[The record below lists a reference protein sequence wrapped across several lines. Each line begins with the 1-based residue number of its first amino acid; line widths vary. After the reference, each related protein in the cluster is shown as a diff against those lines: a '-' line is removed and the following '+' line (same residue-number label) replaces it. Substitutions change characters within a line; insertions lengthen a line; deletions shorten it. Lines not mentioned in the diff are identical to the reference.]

1 MEAIMRTTPS
11 SVSTS
16 EDTVTLLPGATHEGP
31 GTASG
36 PANSAARDAAPGT
49 APAPDKPAAEPRPDT
64 RAEKRSPESSSA
76 VSSSTVSPSTAKQPP
91 SDMTEDSG
99 RKGSAR
105 RYIDAVLE
113 QSFSH
118 LFGPT
123 ATPEQPRKHE
133 VVSIAKLTGML
144 SEYLTEAE
152 IRDVKAAFHF
162 SDEAHLGQ
170 YRQSGEP
177 YITHP
182 VAVAEM
188 CAGWKLDVQSIM
200 AALLHDVIEDQGV
213 TKVELAERFSPKVAE
228 LVDGLSK
235 LDKME
240 FRNREEAQAEN
251 FRKMLLAMARDVRVI
266 IVKLADRLHNMRTL
280 GAVPPEKRRRVARE
294 TSDIYAPIAH
304 RLGLNNTYREL
315 QDLSF
320 ANFNPVR
327 YATLLKAVKSARGN
341 RREVVG
347 KILESVQ
354 HALTDAHIKAEVTG
368 REKTIYSIYHKMRDK
383 QLSFSQVLDVYGFRV
398 VVDGPIEC
406 YMCIGALHGL
416 YKPVPGKFKDYIA
429 IPKVNGY
436 QSLHTTLVGPFGTPI
451 EFQVRT
457 RSMHEIAES
466 GVAAHWLYK
475 NGSADLNDVQARA
488 HQWLKSLLDLQ
499 SEAGDSTE
507 FLEHVKIDLFPDAVY
522 VFTPK
527 SKIMALPRG
536 ATALD
541 FAYSVHSEL
550 GNQCVA
556 VKINNELLPLRT
568 ELKSGDIVEVIT
580 APYSKPN
587 PAWLGF
593 VRSGKARSAIRHYLK
608 TMRFNESMQLGER
621 LVEQS
626 MKAYG
631 LSLGSVTPEV
641 WEKLAQWTGNK
652 TRQEI
657 FADIGLGRRFAA
669 VMAKRIEVL
678 MSGRETDDDGGRAP
692 DGTPLQPFGPTG
704 AAPVVITGTEGM
716 AVQLSPCCRP
726 IPGDDIMGYIGIGLG
741 MAIHTTDCRNARRIH
756 HRDPSRWIDVAWA
769 PQPGRLFDVGIK
781 VLVNNTKGVF
791 ARVAADI
798 TTAANIVHVAM
809 DENIEQEST
818 TLRFIIQ
825 VSDRVHLANVM
836 RRVRVNPDVMRI
848 IRERPSEDAHNHRND
863 AQGIRVTRERADF

>member
-1 MEAIMRTTPS
+1 MSTTPS
-11 SVSTS
+11 
-16 EDTVTLLPGATHEGP
+16 PATDVDQEAE
-31 GTASG
+31 TAS
-36 PANSAARDAAPGT
+36 PARN
-49 APAPDKPAAEPRPDT
+49 
-64 RAEKRSPESSSA
+64 
-76 VSSSTVSPSTAKQPP
+76 
-91 SDMTEDSG
+91 
-99 RKGSAR
+99 
-105 RYIDAVLE
+105 YIDAVLE
-113 QSFSH
+113 QSFRH

-123 ATPEQPRKHE
+123 ATPEQPRKHG
-133 VVSIAKLTGML
+133 VVSIANLTAAL
-144 SEYLTEAE
+144 SGYLTPEE
-152 IRDVKAAFHF
+152 IKEVKAAFHF

-182 VAVAEM
+182 VAVAEI
-188 CAGWKLDVQSIM
+188 CAGWKLDAQSIM
-200 AALLHDVIEDQGV
+200 AALLHDVMEDQGV
-213 TKVELAERFSPKVAE
+213 TKAELAERFGAKVAE

-266 IVKLADRLHNMRTL
+266 LVKLADRLHNMRTL

-294 TSDIYAPIAH
+294 TIDIYAPIAH

-320 ANFNPVR
+320 ANFNPNR
-327 YATLLKAVKSARGN
+327 YATLEKAVKAARGN
-341 RREVVG
+341 RREVVS
-347 KILESVQ
+347 KILEAVQ
-354 HALTDAHIKAEVTG
+354 RAIADAKLDAEVTG
-368 REKTIYSIYHKMRDK
+368 REKTIFSIYKKMRDK

-398 VVDGPIEC
+398 VVESALEC
-406 YMCIGALHGL
+406 YTCIGALHAL

-436 QSLHTTLVGPFGTPI
+436 QSLHTTLVGPFGAPI

-457 RSMHEIAES
+457 RKMHEIAEA

-475 NGSADLNDVQARA
+475 NGGADLNDVQKRA
-488 HQWLKSLLDLQ
+488 HQWLKSLLDIQ
-499 SEAGDSTE
+499 SEVGDSSE

-541 FAYSVHSEL
+541 FAYSIHSDL

-593 VRSGKARSAIRHYLK
+593 VRTGKARSAIRHYLK
-608 TMRFNESMQLGER
+608 TMRLTESVQLGER
-621 LVEQS
+621 LVDQAL
-626 MKAYG
+626 KGYG
-631 LSLGSVTPEV
+631 YQLSEVTPEV
-641 WEKLAQWTGNK
+641 WEKLVQWTGNK
-652 TRQEI
+652 NRQEI
-657 FADIGLGRRFAA
+657 FADIGLGRRVAA

-678 MSGRETDDDGGRAP
+678 MSGQDADDTEHHHPPRDPNAP
-692 DGTPLQPFGPTG
+692 
-704 AAPVVITGTEGM
+704 AAPPVVITGTEGM
-716 AVQLSPCCRP
+716 SVQLSACCRP
-726 IPGDDIMGYIGIGLG
+726 IPGDSIMGYIGIGLG
-741 MAIHTTDCRNARRIH
+741 MAIHTTDCRVAQRIH
-756 HRDPSRWIDVAWA
+756 RRDPGRWIDVAWA
-769 PQPGRLFDVGIK
+769 PQPGRLFDVAVK
-781 VLVNNTKGVF
+781 VLVKNTKGVF

-798 TTAANIVHVAM
+798 TSADANIVHIAM
-809 DENIEQEST
+809 DDDLAQESNL
-818 TLRFIIQ
+818 LRFVIQ

-836 RRVRVNPDVMRI
+836 RRVRTNPDVMRI
-848 IRERPSEDAHNHRND
+848 ARERPSDDGHHRHD
-863 AQGIRVTRERADF
+863 GGMRIDRERADY

>member
-1 MEAIMRTTPS
+1 
-11 SVSTS
+11 
-16 EDTVTLLPGATHEGP
+16 
-31 GTASG
+31 
-36 PANSAARDAAPGT
+36 
-49 APAPDKPAAEPRPDT
+49 
-64 RAEKRSPESSSA
+64 
-76 VSSSTVSPSTAKQPP
+76 
-91 SDMTEDSG
+91 
-99 RKGSAR
+99 
-105 RYIDAVLE
+105 
-113 QSFSH
+113 
-118 LFGPT
+118 
-123 ATPEQPRKHE
+123 
-133 VVSIAKLTGML
+133 
-144 SEYLTEAE
+144 
-152 IRDVKAAFHF
+152 HF

-182 VAVAEM
+182 VAVAET
-188 CAGWKLDVQSIM
+188 CAGWKLDAQSIM
-200 AALLHDVIEDQGV
+200 AALLHDVMEDQGV
-213 TKVELAERFSPKVAE
+213 TKAELAERFGAKVAE

-266 IVKLADRLHNMRTL
+266 LVKLADRLHNMRTL

-294 TSDIYAPIAH
+294 TLDIYAPIAH

-320 ANFNPVR
+320 ANFNPNR
-327 YATLLKAVKSARGN
+327 YATLEKAVKAARGN

-354 HALTDAHIKAEVTG
+354 RAIGDAHIDAEVTG
-368 REKTIYSIYHKMRDK
+368 REKTIFSIYKKMRDK

-398 VVDGPIEC
+398 VVGSALEC
-406 YMCIGALHGL
+406 YTCIGALHAL

-436 QSLHTTLVGPFGTPI
+436 QSLHTTLVGPFGAPI

-457 RSMHEIAES
+457 RKMHEIAEA

-475 NGSADLNDVQARA
+475 NGGADLNDVQKRA
-488 HQWLKSLLDLQ
+488 HQWLKSLLDIQ
-499 SEAGDSTE
+499 SEAGDSSE

-541 FAYSVHSEL
+541 FAYSIHSDL

-593 VRSGKARSAIRHYLK
+593 VRTGKARSAIRHYLK
-608 TMRFNESMQLGER
+608 TMRLNESVQLGER
-621 LVEQS
+621 LVDQGL
-626 MKAYG
+626 KGYG
-631 LSLGSVTPEV
+631 LSLAEVEPEI
-641 WEKLAQWTGNK
+641 WEKLVQWTGNK
-652 TRQEI
+652 NRQEI
-657 FADIGLGRRFAA
+657 FADIGLGRRVAA

-678 MSGRETDDDGGRAP
+678 VSGRDADDDHPRTEHSTAP
-692 DGTPLQPFGPTG
+692 HAP
-704 AAPVVITGTEGM
+704 PVVITGTEGM
-716 AVQLSPCCRP
+716 SVQLSACCRP

-741 MAIHTTDCRNARRIH
+741 MAIHTTDCRVAQRIH
-756 HRDPSRWIDVAWA
+756 RRDPARWIDVAWA
-769 PQPGRLFDVGIK
+769 PQPGRLFDVAVK
-781 VLVNNTKGVF
+781 VLVKNTKGVF

-798 TTAANIVHVAM
+798 TSADANIVHIAM
-809 DENIEQEST
+809 DEDLSQEST
-818 TLRFIIQ
+818 VLRFVIQ

-836 RRVRVNPDVMRI
+836 RRVRTNPDVMRI
-848 IRERPSEDAHNHRND
+848 ARERPSEEGHHRHD
-863 AQGIRVTRERADF
+863 GGMRIERERADY

>member
-1 MEAIMRTTPS
+1 MSNTPTTASPGSVSHETPS
-11 SVSTS
+11 
-16 EDTVTLLPGATHEGP
+16 
-31 GTASG
+31 
-36 PANSAARDAAPGT
+36 DAANGDMPSS
-49 APAPDKPAAEPRPDT
+49 
-64 RAEKRSPESSSA
+64 RAR
-76 VSSSTVSPSTAKQPP
+76 T
-91 SDMTEDSG
+91 
-99 RKGSAR
+99 
-105 RYIDAVLE
+105 YIDAVLE
-113 QSFSH
+113 QSFRH

-133 VVSIAKLTGML
+133 IVSIARLTERL
-144 SEYLTEAE
+144 SEYLSEAE
-152 IRDVKAAFHF
+152 IREVKAAFHF
-162 SDEAHLGQ
+162 SDESHLGQ

-182 VAVAEM
+182 VAVAEI
-188 CAGWKLDVQSIM
+188 CAGWKLDAQSIM
-200 AALLHDVIEDQGV
+200 AALLHDVIEDTGV
-213 TKVELAERFSPKVAE
+213 AKVELAERFGPKVAE

-294 TSDIYAPIAH
+294 TNDIYAPIAH

-320 ANFNPVR
+320 ANYNPVR
-327 YATLLKAVKSARGN
+327 YATLFKAVKAARGN

-354 HALTDAHIKAEVTG
+354 LALTDSKILAEVTG
-368 REKTIYSIYHKMRDK
+368 REKTIYSIYHKMREK

-398 VVDGPIEC
+398 VVNDPLEC
-406 YMCIGALHGL
+406 YMCIGALHAL

-436 QSLHTTLVGPFGTPI
+436 QSLHTTLVGPFGTPV
-451 EFQVRT
+451 EFQIRT

-499 SEAGDSTE
+499 SEAGDSAE

-608 TMRFNESMQLGER
+608 TMRFNESVQLGER
-621 LVEQS
+621 LVDQS
-626 MKAYG
+626 LKPYG
-631 LSLGSVTPEV
+631 LTLAAVTPEV
-641 WEKLAQWTGNK
+641 WEKLGQWTGNT

-657 FADIGLGRRFAA
+657 YADIGLGRRFAA
-669 VMAKRIEVL
+669 VMAKRIELL
-678 MSGRETDDDGGRAP
+678 MSGRDGDEDASRAP
-692 DGTPLQPFGPTG
+692 ETASSDGEASPVLGPAG
-704 AAPVVITGTEGM
+704 GPPVVITGTEGM
-716 AVQLSPCCRP
+716 AVQLSACCRP

-769 PQPGRLFDVGIK
+769 PQPGRLFDVGIR
-781 VLVNNTKGVF
+781 VLVKNTKGVF

-798 TTAANIVHVAM
+798 STAANIVHVAM
-809 DENIEQEST
+809 DENTDQEST
-818 TLRFIIQ
+818 TLRFLIQ
-825 VSDRVHLANVM
+825 VNDRLHLANIM
-836 RRVRVNPDVMRI
+836 RRVRTNPDVMRI
-848 IRERPSEDAHNHRND
+848 AREKPSEQQSGRFDALGLRVNRD
-863 AQGIRVTRERADF
+863 AQAY

>member
-1 MEAIMRTTPS
+1 MSQTP
-11 SVSTS
+11 
-16 EDTVTLLPGATHEGP
+16 LPI
-31 GTASG
+31 
-36 PANSAARDAAPGT
+36 SAAVDPDLEIDQDSLLDA
-49 APAPDKPAAEPRPDT
+49 DKPHAA
-64 RAEKRSPESSSA
+64 
-76 VSSSTVSPSTAKQPP
+76 
-91 SDMTEDSG
+91 
-99 RKGSAR
+99 RK
-105 RYIDAVLE
+105 YIDAVLE
-113 QSFSH
+113 QSFRH

-123 ATPEQPRKHE
+123 ATPEQPRKHD
-133 VVSIAKLTGML
+133 VVSIAKLTNAL
-144 SEYLTEAE
+144 ASYITPEE
-152 IRDVKAAFHF
+152 IKEVKAAFHF

-182 VAVAEM
+182 VAVAEI
-188 CAGWKLDVQSIM
+188 CAGWKLDAQSIM

-213 TKVELAERFSPKVAE
+213 TKTEIAERFGAKVAE

-266 IVKLADRLHNMRTL
+266 LVKLADRLHNMRTL
-280 GAVPPEKRRRVARE
+280 GAVPSEKRRRVARE
-294 TSDIYAPIAH
+294 TIDIYAPIAH

-320 ANFNPVR
+320 ANFNPNR
-327 YATLLKAVKSARGN
+327 YATLEKAVKAARGN

-347 KILESVQ
+347 KILEAVQ
-354 HALTDAHIKAEVTG
+354 RTIADAKITAEVTG
-368 REKTIYSIYHKMRDK
+368 REKTIYSIYKKMRDK

-398 VVDGPIEC
+398 VVDSALEC
-406 YMCIGALHGL
+406 YTCIGALHAL

-436 QSLHTTLVGPFGTPI
+436 QSLHTTLVGPFGAPI
-451 EFQVRT
+451 EFQIRT
-457 RSMHEIAES
+457 RKMHEIAEA

-475 NGSADLNDVQARA
+475 NGGADLNDVQKRA
-488 HQWLKSLLDLQ
+488 HQWLKSLLDIQ
-499 SEAGDSTE
+499 SEAGDSSE

-527 SKIMALPRG
+527 SKIMPLPRG

-541 FAYSVHSEL
+541 FAYSIHSDL

-593 VRSGKARSAIRHYLK
+593 VRTGKARSAIRHYLK
-608 TMRFNESMQLGER
+608 TMRLNESVQLGER
-621 LVEQS
+621 LVDQS
-626 MKAYG
+626 LKGYG
-631 LSLGSVTPEV
+631 LTLAEVTPEA
-641 WEKLAQWTGNK
+641 WEKLVQWTGNK

-657 FADIGLGRRFAA
+657 FADIGLGRRVAA

-678 MSGRETDDDGGRAP
+678 MNGRDDDDSPREHYTTNTAP
-692 DGTPLQPFGPTG
+692 
-704 AAPVVITGTEGM
+704 PVVITGTEGM
-716 AVQLSPCCRP
+716 SVQLSPCCRP

-741 MAIHTTDCRNARRIH
+741 MAIHTTECRVAQRIH
-756 HRDPSRWIDVAWA
+756 RRDPGRWIDVAWA
-769 PQPGRLFDVGIK
+769 PQPGRLFDVAVK
-781 VLVNNTKGVF
+781 VLVKNTKGVF

-798 TTAANIVHVAM
+798 TSADANIVHIAM
-809 DENIEQEST
+809 DEDVSQEAKL
-818 TLRFIIQ
+818 LRFVIQ

-836 RRVRVNPDVMRI
+836 RRVRTNPDVMRI
-848 IRERPSEDAHNHRND
+848 ARERPSDEPHHRNQD
-863 AQGIRVTRERADF
+863 GGMRIDRERADY

>member
-1 MEAIMRTTPS
+1 MSTAPS
-11 SVSTS
+11 SAS
-16 EDTVTLLPGATHEGP
+16 EED
-31 GTASG
+31 GTAESVAST
-36 PANSAARDAAPGT
+36 PAR
-49 APAPDKPAAEPRPDT
+49 
-64 RAEKRSPESSSA
+64 
-76 VSSSTVSPSTAKQPP
+76 Q
-91 SDMTEDSG
+91 
-99 RKGSAR
+99 
-105 RYIDAVLE
+105 YIDAVLE
-113 QSFSH
+113 QSFRH

-123 ATPEQPRKHE
+123 ATPEQPRKHG
-133 VVSIAKLTGML
+133 VVSIAKLTEML
-144 SEYLTEAE
+144 SEYLSPEE
-152 IRDVKAAFHF
+152 IKQVKAGFHF

-182 VAVAEM
+182 VAVAEI
-188 CAGWKLDVQSIM
+188 CASWRLDVQAIL

-213 TKVELAERFSPKVAE
+213 TKSELAERFGPKVAE

-266 IVKLADRLHNMRTL
+266 LVKLADRLHNMRTL
-280 GAVPPEKRRRVARE
+280 GAVPTEKRRRVARE
-294 TSDIYAPIAH
+294 TLDIYAPIAH

-315 QDLSF
+315 QDMSF
-320 ANFNPVR
+320 ANFNPHR
-327 YATLLKAVKSARGN
+327 YATLEKAVKAARGN
-341 RREVVG
+341 RREVIG
-347 KILESVQ
+347 KILEAVQ
-354 HALTDAHIKAEVTG
+354 RAMADAKLAADIKG
-368 REKTIYSIYHKMRDK
+368 REKTIYSIYRKMRDK

-398 VVDGPIEC
+398 VVDTPLDC
-406 YMCIGALHGL
+406 YTAIGVLHSL

-436 QSLHTTLVGPFGTPI
+436 QSLHTTLVGPFGAPI

-457 RSMHEIAES
+457 RKMHEIAEA

-475 NGSADLNDVQARA
+475 NGVAADLNDVQRHA
-488 HQWLKSLLDLQ
+488 HQWLKSLLDIQ
-499 SEAGDSTE
+499 SEAGDSSE

-541 FAYSVHSEL
+541 FAYSIHSDL

-593 VRSGKARSAIRHYLK
+593 VRTGKARSAIRHYLK
-608 TMRFNESMQLGER
+608 TMRLNESVQLGER
-621 LVEQS
+621 LVDQS
-626 MKAYG
+626 LKGYG
-631 LSLGSVTPEV
+631 LSLAEVTPEV
-641 WEKLAQWTGNK
+641 WEKLGQWTGNK
-652 TRQEI
+652 NRQEI
-657 FADIGLGRRFAA
+657 FADIGLGRRVPA

-678 MSGRETDDDGGRAP
+678 MSGRDTDDDPARGERPAH
-692 DGTPLQPFGPTG
+692 
-704 AAPVVITGTEGM
+704 APVPPVAITGTEGM
-716 AVQLSPCCRP
+716 SVQLSPCCRP
-726 IPGDDIMGYIGIGLG
+726 IPGDSIMGYIGIGLG
-741 MAIHTTDCRNARRIH
+741 MAIHTTDCRVAQRVH
-756 HRDPSRWIDVAWA
+756 KRDPGRWIDVAWA
-769 PQPGRLFDVGIK
+769 PQPGRLFDVAIK
-781 VLVNNTKGVF
+781 VLVRNTKGIF

-798 TTAANIVHVAM
+798 TSADANIVHIAM
-809 DENIEQEST
+809 DEDPSNEFT
-818 TLRFIIQ
+818 VLRFVIQ

-836 RRVRVNPDVMRI
+836 RRVRAHTDVMRI
-848 IRERPSEDAHNHRND
+848 
-863 AQGIRVTRERADF
+863 VRERASDDTVHTRHDGGMRIDRERQDY

>member
-1 MEAIMRTTPS
+1 MSTTPS
-11 SVSTS
+11 
-16 EDTVTLLPGATHEGP
+16 PATEVDQEAE
-31 GTASG
+31 TAS
-36 PANSAARDAAPGT
+36 PARN
-49 APAPDKPAAEPRPDT
+49 
-64 RAEKRSPESSSA
+64 
-76 VSSSTVSPSTAKQPP
+76 
-91 SDMTEDSG
+91 
-99 RKGSAR
+99 
-105 RYIDAVLE
+105 YIDAVLE
-113 QSFSH
+113 QSFRH

-123 ATPEQPRKHE
+123 ATPEQPRKHG
-133 VVSIAKLTGML
+133 VVSIANLTAAL
-144 SEYLTEAE
+144 SGYLTPEE
-152 IRDVKAAFHF
+152 IKEVKAAFHF

-182 VAVAEM
+182 VAVAEI
-188 CAGWKLDVQSIM
+188 CAGWKLDAQSIM
-200 AALLHDVIEDQGV
+200 AALLHDVMEDQGV
-213 TKVELAERFSPKVAE
+213 TKAELAERFGAKVAE

-266 IVKLADRLHNMRTL
+266 LVKLADRLHNMRTL

-294 TSDIYAPIAH
+294 TIDIYAPIAH

-320 ANFNPVR
+320 ANFNPNR
-327 YATLLKAVKSARGN
+327 YATLEKAVKAARGN
-341 RREVVG
+341 RREVVS
-347 KILESVQ
+347 KILEAVQ
-354 HALTDAHIKAEVTG
+354 RALADAKLDAEVTG
-368 REKTIYSIYHKMRDK
+368 REKTIFSIYKKMRDK

-398 VVDGPIEC
+398 VVESALEC
-406 YMCIGALHGL
+406 YTCIGALHAL

-436 QSLHTTLVGPFGTPI
+436 QSLHTTLVGPFGAPI

-457 RSMHEIAES
+457 RKMHEIAEA

-475 NGSADLNDVQARA
+475 NGGADLNDVQKRA
-488 HQWLKSLLDLQ
+488 HQWLKSLLDIQ
-499 SEAGDSTE
+499 SEVGDSSE

-541 FAYSVHSEL
+541 FAYSIHSDL

-593 VRSGKARSAIRHYLK
+593 VRTGKARSAIRHYLK
-608 TMRFNESMQLGER
+608 TMRLTESVQLGER
-621 LVEQS
+621 LVDQAL
-626 MKAYG
+626 KGYG
-631 LSLGSVTPEV
+631 YQLSEVTPEV
-641 WEKLAQWTGNK
+641 WEKLVLWTGNK
-652 TRQEI
+652 NRQEI
-657 FADIGLGRRFAA
+657 FADIGLGRRVAA

-678 MSGRETDDDGGRAP
+678 MSGQDADDAEHHHPPRDPNAP
-692 DGTPLQPFGPTG
+692 PAP
-704 AAPVVITGTEGM
+704 PVVITGTEGM
-716 AVQLSPCCRP
+716 SVQLSACCRP
-726 IPGDDIMGYIGIGLG
+726 IPGDSIMGYIGIGLG
-741 MAIHTTDCRNARRIH
+741 MAIHTTDCRVAQRIH
-756 HRDPSRWIDVAWA
+756 RRDPGRWIDVAWA
-769 PQPGRLFDVGIK
+769 PQPGRLFDVAVK
-781 VLVNNTKGVF
+781 VLVKNTKGVF

-798 TTAANIVHVAM
+798 TSADANIVHIAM
-809 DENIEQEST
+809 DDDLAQESNM
-818 TLRFIIQ
+818 LRFVIQ

-836 RRVRVNPDVMRI
+836 RRVRTNPDVMRI
-848 IRERPSEDAHNHRND
+848 ARERSSDDGHHRHD
-863 AQGIRVTRERADF
+863 GGMRIERERADY

>member
-1 MEAIMRTTPS
+1 MSTTPS
-11 SVSTS
+11 
-16 EDTVTLLPGATHEGP
+16 PATEVDQEAE
-31 GTASG
+31 TAS
-36 PANSAARDAAPGT
+36 PARN
-49 APAPDKPAAEPRPDT
+49 
-64 RAEKRSPESSSA
+64 
-76 VSSSTVSPSTAKQPP
+76 
-91 SDMTEDSG
+91 
-99 RKGSAR
+99 
-105 RYIDAVLE
+105 YIDAVLE
-113 QSFSH
+113 QSFRH

-123 ATPEQPRKHE
+123 ATPEQPRKHG
-133 VVSIAKLTGML
+133 VVSIANLTAAL
-144 SEYLTEAE
+144 SGYLTPEE
-152 IRDVKAAFHF
+152 IKEVKAAFHF

-182 VAVAEM
+182 VAVAEI
-188 CAGWKLDVQSIM
+188 CAGWKLDAQSIM
-200 AALLHDVIEDQGV
+200 AALLHDVMEDQGV
-213 TKVELAERFSPKVAE
+213 TKAELAERFGAKVAE

-266 IVKLADRLHNMRTL
+266 LVKLADRLHNMRTL

-294 TSDIYAPIAH
+294 TLDIYAPIAH

-320 ANFNPVR
+320 ANFNPNR
-327 YATLLKAVKSARGN
+327 YATLEKAVKAARGN

-347 KILESVQ
+347 KILEAVQ
-354 HALTDAHIKAEVTG
+354 RAIADAKIDAEVTG
-368 REKTIYSIYHKMRDK
+368 REKTIFSIYKKMRDK

-398 VVDGPIEC
+398 VVESALEC
-406 YMCIGALHGL
+406 YTCIGALHAL

-436 QSLHTTLVGPFGTPI
+436 QSLHTTLVGPFGAPI

-457 RSMHEIAES
+457 RKMHEIAEA

-475 NGSADLNDVQARA
+475 NGGADLNDVQKRA
-488 HQWLKSLLDLQ
+488 HQWLKSLLDIQ
-499 SEAGDSTE
+499 SEVGDSSE

-527 SKIMALPRG
+527 SKIMALPRS

-541 FAYSVHSEL
+541 FAYSIHSDL

-593 VRSGKARSAIRHYLK
+593 VRTGKARSAIRHYLK
-608 TMRFNESMQLGER
+608 TMRLTESVQLGER
-621 LVEQS
+621 LVDQAL
-626 MKAYG
+626 KGYG
-631 LSLGSVTPEV
+631 YQLSEVTPEV
-641 WEKLAQWTGNK
+641 WEKLVQWTGNK
-652 TRQEI
+652 NRQEI
-657 FADIGLGRRFAA
+657 FADIGLGRRVAA

-678 MSGRETDDDGGRAP
+678 MSGQDADDAEHHPPRDANAP
-692 DGTPLQPFGPTG
+692 
-704 AAPVVITGTEGM
+704 AAPPVVITGTEGM
-716 AVQLSPCCRP
+716 SVQLSACCRP
-726 IPGDDIMGYIGIGLG
+726 IPGDSIMGYIGIGLG
-741 MAIHTTDCRNARRIH
+741 MAIHTTDCRVAQRIH
-756 HRDPSRWIDVAWA
+756 RRDPGRWIDVAWA
-769 PQPGRLFDVGIK
+769 PQPGRLFDVAVK
-781 VLVNNTKGVF
+781 VLVKNTKGVF

-798 TTAANIVHVAM
+798 TSADANIVHIAM
-809 DENIEQEST
+809 DDDLAQESNL
-818 TLRFIIQ
+818 LRFVIQ

-836 RRVRVNPDVMRI
+836 RRVRTNPDVMRI
-848 IRERPSEDAHNHRND
+848 TRERPSEDGHHRHD
-863 AQGIRVTRERADF
+863 GGMRIERERADY